1 MSHLRATLRL
11 TRRRLGWAI
20 LYAIAAVYFTV
31 DLAFLSF
38 IRPLRRRLL
47 GGGRIHGWI
56 DGLNRYAALSL
67 VLVPLAILE
76 PVKPL
81 GFYLT
86 AKGHLVTGGS
96 LIAMGEIVKVT
107 LVEQVIEITKPKLLS
122 FHWFAW
128 MYSHWE
134 AVLDRLRSIRA
145 WQSIKW
151 QVQSTRCSGAADEGG
166 YGRAIISLSVQ
177 TGLARRTPPVNRS
190 STASSLPCRSVA
202 DTGALRSIV
211 KPEKCSPSCFGVRQH
226 PVIAAHEGFGQ
237 GLIGDPE
244 GGSR

>member
-1 MSHLRATLRL
+1 MLRL
-11 TRRRLGWAI
+11 IWRRIGWAI

-31 DLAFLSF
+31 DLAFLSL

-56 DGLNRYAALSL
+56 DGLNCYAALSL

-86 AKGHLVTGGS
+86 AKGHLVSGGS

-122 FHWFAW
+122 FRWFAW
-128 MYSHWE
+128 MYRPLGSCVGPAALYWGMAGDQAGGAIH
-134 AVLDRLRSIRA
+134 
-145 WQSIKW
+145 
-151 QVQSTRCSGAADEGG
+151 TCSGAADQGKHG
-166 YGRAIISLSVQ
+166 SAIIS
-177 TGLARRTPPVNRS
+177 
-190 STASSLPCRSVA
+190 
-202 DTGALRSIV
+202 
-211 KPEKCSPSCFGVRQH
+211 
-226 PVIAAHEGFGQ
+226 
-237 GLIGDPE
+237 
-244 GGSR
+244 

>member
-1 MSHLRATLRL
+1 MSHIRATLRL
-11 TRRRLGWAI
+11 MRRRIGCAI

-56 DGLNRYAALSL
+56 DGLNCYAALSL
-67 VLVPLAILE
+67 VVVPLAILE

-86 AKGHLVTGGS
+86 AKGHLVSGGS

-134 AVLDRLRSIRA
+134 AALDRLRSIRA
-145 WQSIKW
+145 WQAIKR
-151 QVQSTRCSGAADEGG
+151 QVQST
-166 YGRAIISLSVQ
+166 
-177 TGLARRTPPVNRS
+177 LAR
-190 STASSLPCRSVA
+190 
-202 DTGALRSIV
+202 
-211 KPEKCSPSCFGVRQH
+211 VRQMK
-226 PVIAAHEGFGQ
+226 ANMDA
-237 GLIGDPE
+237 
-244 GGSR
+244 R

>member
-11 TRRRLGWAI
+11 MRRRTSCAI

-67 VLVPLAILE
+67 VVVPLAILE

-86 AKGHLVTGGS
+86 AKGHLVSGGS

-134 AVLDRLRSIRA
+134 AALDRLRSIRA
-145 WQSIKW
+145 WQAIKRKM
-151 QVQSTRCSGAADEGG
+151 QSTF
-166 YGRAIISLSVQ
+166 
-177 TGLARRTPPVNRS
+177 AR
-190 STASSLPCRSVA
+190 
-202 DTGALRSIV
+202 
-211 KPEKCSPSCFGVRQH
+211 VRQMK
-226 PVIAAHEGFGQ
+226 ADMDA
-237 GLIGDPE
+237 
-244 GGSR
+244 R